1 MEVSLAYYI
10 QNLQNSMEHV
20 CDWIKDDLRTLTI
33 NNNHDRNNNN
43 TKRKK
48 TNGRIQQPCFYDMHS
63 TLYK

>member
-20 CDWIKDDLRTLTI
+20 CDRIKDDLRTLTI
-33 NNNHDRNNNN
+33 HNNHDRNNNN

-48 TNGRIQQPCFYDMHS
+48 TNGRIQ
-63 TLYK
+63 

>member
-48 TNGRIQQPCFYDMHS
+48 TNGRIQ
-63 TLYK
+63 